1 MVLKVTF
8 KTHLA
13 QKTLSGPETLLRARA
28 PSDVQ
33 TRLFRGAFRTHTYT
47 HTHTLIQT
55 SKQVKRNL
63 VLKLLKRM
71 PNLMIHALEMS
82 SQTVVLTDFKKLGKR
97 VFLPLGDNRLS
108 ATKSPHSKRPA
119 AVP

>member
-47 HTHTLIQT
+47 QTLIQT

-71 PNLMIHALEMS
+71 PNLMIHALKMS